1 MAKQAT
7 CHTCIYAH
15 WDLGLWLRTL
25 GSGFPAGPTCANQ
38 PDAVGQ
44 LRECPCGRVCRNYRP
59 RPPVPTGENVKM
71 IPLTQGFYTYV
82 DAEDFE
88 WLNQWHWHAY
98 GGYAGRCEKGKRV
111 YMHREIMQPPE
122 GMVVDHVNG
131 NGFDNTR
138 ANMRNVTREDNMH
151 NQRKH
156 AGTAS
161 IYKGVTRGQ
170 SSKGSWCARVAW
182 RGHRLTAGTFASE
195 AEAARAYDRLAVELF
210 GEHARVNFPEEW
222 PREGRAQV
230 YAEAQPKREALLAKA
245 AQAKRRKSQE
255 RRKAA
260 GQKPRQAKR
269 RRKSATKA
277 RARKVRKE

>member
-1 MAKQAT
+1 MARPAT